1 MKPNPKGFS
10 KAFSPRVTCN
20 SRRFKSAHIQHPT
33 IDFCRRM
40 RNCIRAKGMAEYEK
54 IAVNDPR
61 FPDVKNYSRTV
72 GDHVRRRIERSNKQM
87 QYGAK
92 QGVPS
97 VLLIYNNL
105 DPILQMWGTEHLD
118 FITATYGEL
127 TILLNRETR
136 QRSELFTGK
145 NQMLQRKKNTSFS
158 AVGHSCDRGG
168 QTTVTLFENIF
179 STVKIP
185 YEELAR
191 CFEVKRV
198 KLSSEPVA
206 LAHFAG

>member
-10 KAFSPRVTCN
+10 KSFLTASPSVTCN

-127 TILLNRETR
+127 TILLNKETK
-136 QRSELFTGK
+136 QRSELFWQKPNATK
-145 NQMLQRKKNTSFS
+145 EKEYVLQRSRALMRPRRTDDSYIIRKYIFN
-158 AVGHSCDRGG
+158 G
-168 QTTVTLFENIF
+168 QDTL
-179 STVKIP
+179 
-185 YEELAR
+185 
-191 CFEVKRV
+191 
-198 KLSSEPVA
+198 
-206 LAHFAG
+206 